1 LQREVPNTP
10 HPTMATSYAPV
21 VDADAVVG
29 VLDTAKADV
38 GDSRQSSANSAIMV
52 DICCMWVWM
61 RMLLLLWMVWLC
73 YDTLLQL

>member
-1 LQREVPNTP
+1 MASKSGEARSCLQREVPNTP

-38 GDSRQSSANSAIMV
+38 GDSRQSSANSAIMIDMCFV
-52 DICCMWVWM
+52 GVWI
-61 RMLLLLWMVWLC
+61 
-73 YDTLLQL
+73 